1 MSKYTKV
8 NVSGDGSCFF
18 HAVTGFLEME
28 KLVKD
33 NKTYYKGEYDTKA
46 KELRKKVVNWL
57 RNNLTFKYEN
67 GLTIKD
73 DIEDEIRINT
83 TLNSIPDYLQH
94 MSKNSSY
101 AGQIEITATAN
112 ILKRSIRVYIMKN
125 GTYSNVGLGYEI
137 GKSKSKDIT
146 LFHNLKPGKSKGNH
160 FEILFPKSKGQI
172 VTKSSYHKLKSKVNY
187 KMNRKR
193 RSNKRRKRNTIRN
206 RVRRSNVNRK
216 TMRRKTMRRNTL
228 RRRNKRNTLR
238 RRKSMVMGGGP
249 VDCEKYPNHSD
260 CAKIEESRRKIVGNW
275 RVHDSIGDKDLG

>member
-57 RNNLTFKYEN
+57 RNNLNFQYEN

-73 DIEDEIRINT
+73 DIEDEIRNNT
-83 TLNSIPDYLQH
+83 DLNSIPDYLQH

-160 FEILFPKSKGQI
+160 FEILFPKSKGQV
-172 VTKSSYHKLKSKVNY
+172 VTKEQYNKSTKSKSKSKTKN
-187 KMNRKR
+187 KNKTRKKNTR
-193 RSNKRRKRNTIRN
+193 KKNTRKKNTKPTKNKRTN
-206 RVRRSNVNRK
+206 RRGRR
-216 TMRRKTMRRNTL
+216 
-228 RRRNKRNTLR
+228 
-238 RRKSMVMGGGP
+238 P
-249 VDCEKYPNHSD
+249 
-260 CAKIEESRRKIVGNW
+260 
-275 RVHDSIGDKDLG
+275 

>member
-8 NVSGDGSCFF
+8 NVAGDGSCFF

-33 NKTYYKGEYDTKA
+33 KKTYYKGEYDTKA
-46 KELRKKVVNWL
+46 KELRKRVVNWL

-94 MSKNSSY
+94 ISNNSSY
-101 AGQIEITATAN
+101 AGQIEITAAAN
-112 ILKRSIRVYIMKN
+112 LLKRSIRVYIMKN

-137 GKSKSKDIT
+137 GKSTSKDII

-160 FEILFPKSKGQI
+160 FEILFPKSKGQVI
-172 VTKSSYHKLKSKVNY
+172 TKEQYNKLTKSKSKFKSKSKSKN
-187 KMNRKR
+187 KKKTRMNKTRKKNTKPK
-193 RSNKRRKRNTIRN
+193 NKRTN
-206 RVRRSNVNRK
+206 RRGRR
-216 TMRRKTMRRNTL
+216 
-228 RRRNKRNTLR
+228 
-238 RRKSMVMGGGP
+238 P
-249 VDCEKYPNHSD
+249 
-260 CAKIEESRRKIVGNW
+260 
-275 RVHDSIGDKDLG
+275 

>member
-8 NVSGDGSCFF
+8 DVAGDGECYF

-33 NKTYYKGEYDTKA
+33 KKTYYKGEYDTKA
-46 KELRKKVVNWL
+46 KALRKRVVNWL
-57 RNNLTFKYEN
+57 RNNLNFQYEN

-73 DIEDEIRINT
+73 DIEDEIRNNSD
-83 TLNSIPDYLQH
+83 LNSIPDYLQH

-137 GKSKSKDIT
+137 GKSKSKDIS

-160 FEILFPKSKGQI
+160 FEILFPKSKGEVVPKSQY
-172 VTKSSYHKLKSKVNY
+172 TKSKKTKSKKTKSN
-187 KMNRKR
+187 KTKRKR
-193 RSNKRRKRNTIRN
+193 VKRKEPKKNKRTN
-206 RVRRSNVNRK
+206 RRGRR
-216 TMRRKTMRRNTL
+216 
-228 RRRNKRNTLR
+228 
-238 RRKSMVMGGGP
+238 P
-249 VDCEKYPNHSD
+249 
-260 CAKIEESRRKIVGNW
+260 
-275 RVHDSIGDKDLG
+275 